1 MKFIR
6 NGVTVGIGIDVSQVF
21 MEIKLMIEIFNN
33 LYQEGLI
40 DSDEYNMLVEMLM
53 GGSEDDL

>member
-1 MKFIR
+1 M
-6 NGVTVGIGIDVSQVF
+6 GIDIDVSQVF

-40 DSDEYNMLVEMLM
+40 DSNEYNMLVEMLM
-53 GGSEDDL
+53 GGCEDDL